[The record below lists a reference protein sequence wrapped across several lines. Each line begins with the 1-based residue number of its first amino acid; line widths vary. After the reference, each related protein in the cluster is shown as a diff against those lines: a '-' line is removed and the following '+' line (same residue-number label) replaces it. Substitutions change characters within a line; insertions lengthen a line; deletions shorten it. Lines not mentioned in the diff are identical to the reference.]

1 MINKNF
7 SDYNFKSTKLLSAW
21 IDRDSD
27 DNGCYLYL
35 TYECIDKNG
44 NEYMVM
50 IPKICLP
57 FINTNEFPWIC
68 ENRNYDSEISDDMY
82 IQLADD
88 KLEILTASETV
99 YDYNGHAVEYTD
111 EKIIVIPKKNDVP
124 KKMTLSEIEEELGYK
139 IELVEEKHFC
149 ETEDKSMITRQEVI
163 ERLKNIADTRFTFKP
178 IESKSLIT
186 DIDVESLYP
195 TFVLDFSVPTNVV
208 DVVYRKILNYIT
220 NDIYTTKE
228 AIKTMRNSIKK
239 IIFND
244 PATIII
250 WGNGDKTIVKCG
262 EGETYDPEKGMAMA
276 IAKHFLGDKGNYYE
290 TFKKWLPKEHETVKE
305 SKSNTERFIS
315 IRDFCNRYNITKSK
329 AYRMIKA
336 GDIYAIKNEK
346 GYWMIDTTAGVI
358 KYM

>member
-1 MINKNF
+1 
-7 SDYNFKSTKLLSAW
+7 
-21 IDRDSD
+21 
-27 DNGCYLYL
+27 
-35 TYECIDKNG
+35 
-44 NEYMVM
+44 
-50 IPKICLP
+50 
-57 FINTNEFPWIC
+57 
-68 ENRNYDSEISDDMY
+68 
-82 IQLADD
+82 
-88 KLEILTASETV
+88 
-99 YDYNGHAVEYTD
+99 
-111 EKIIVIPKKNDVP
+111 
-124 KKMTLSEIEEELGYK
+124 
-139 IELVEEKHFC
+139 
-149 ETEDKSMITRQEVI
+149 MITRQEVM

-195 TFVLDFSVPTNVV
+195 TFALDFSVPTNVV
-208 DVVYRKILNYIT
+208 DVVYREILNYIT

-250 WGNGDKTIVKCG
+250 WSNGDKTIVKCG

-315 IRDFCNRYNITKSK
+315 IRDFCNRYNITKNK

-346 GYWMIDTTAGVI
+346 GHWMIDTTAGVI

>member
-1 MINKNF
+1 
-7 SDYNFKSTKLLSAW
+7 
-21 IDRDSD
+21 
-27 DNGCYLYL
+27 
-35 TYECIDKNG
+35 
-44 NEYMVM
+44 
-50 IPKICLP
+50 
-57 FINTNEFPWIC
+57 
-68 ENRNYDSEISDDMY
+68 
-82 IQLADD
+82 
-88 KLEILTASETV
+88 
-99 YDYNGHAVEYTD
+99 
-111 EKIIVIPKKNDVP
+111 
-124 KKMTLSEIEEELGYK
+124 
-139 IELVEEKHFC
+139 
-149 ETEDKSMITRQEVI
+149 MITRQEVM
-163 ERLKNIADTRFTFKP
+163 ERLIT
-178 IESKSLIT
+178 T

-195 TFVLDFSVPTNVV
+195 KLFALDFSVPTSVMDAV
-208 DVVYRKILNYIT
+208 HRDIFNYIT

-228 AIKTMRNSIKK
+228 AVKIMRNSIKK

-262 EGETYDPEKGMAMA
+262 EGEIYDPEKGMAMA

-315 IRDFCNRYNITKSK
+315 IRDFCNRCNITKNK

-346 GYWMIDTTAGVI
+346 GHWMIDTTAGMI

>member
-1 MINKNF
+1 
-7 SDYNFKSTKLLSAW
+7 
-21 IDRDSD
+21 
-27 DNGCYLYL
+27 
-35 TYECIDKNG
+35 
-44 NEYMVM
+44 
-50 IPKICLP
+50 
-57 FINTNEFPWIC
+57 
-68 ENRNYDSEISDDMY
+68 
-82 IQLADD
+82 
-88 KLEILTASETV
+88 
-99 YDYNGHAVEYTD
+99 
-111 EKIIVIPKKNDVP
+111 
-124 KKMTLSEIEEELGYK
+124 
-139 IELVEEKHFC
+139 
-149 ETEDKSMITRQEVI
+149 MITRQEI
-163 ERLKNIADTRFTFKP
+163 MERLKNIAGMEVGDTRFTFKP
-178 IESKSLIT
+178 MESKSLIT

-195 TFVLDFSVPTNVV
+195 TFALDFSVPTNVM
-208 DVVYRKILNYIT
+208 DVVHREILNYIT

-315 IRDFCNRYNITKSK
+315 IRDFCNRYNITKNK

-346 GYWMIDTTAGVI
+346 GHWMIDTTAGVI

>member
-1 MINKNF
+1 
-7 SDYNFKSTKLLSAW
+7 
-21 IDRDSD
+21 
-27 DNGCYLYL
+27 
-35 TYECIDKNG
+35 
-44 NEYMVM
+44 
-50 IPKICLP
+50 
-57 FINTNEFPWIC
+57 
-68 ENRNYDSEISDDMY
+68 
-82 IQLADD
+82 
-88 KLEILTASETV
+88 
-99 YDYNGHAVEYTD
+99 
-111 EKIIVIPKKNDVP
+111 
-124 KKMTLSEIEEELGYK
+124 
-139 IELVEEKHFC
+139 
-149 ETEDKSMITRQEVI
+149 MITRQEVM
-163 ERLKNIADTRFTFKP
+163 ERLKNIAGMEVGDTRFTFKP
-178 IESKSLIT
+178 MESKSLIT

-195 TFVLDFSVPTNVV
+195 TFALDFSVPTNVV
-208 DVVYRKILNYIT
+208 DVVHREILNYIT

-315 IRDFCNRYNITKSK
+315 IRDFCNRYNITKNK

-346 GYWMIDTTAGVI
+346 GHWMIDTTAGVI

>member
-1 MINKNF
+1 
-7 SDYNFKSTKLLSAW
+7 
-21 IDRDSD
+21 
-27 DNGCYLYL
+27 
-35 TYECIDKNG
+35 
-44 NEYMVM
+44 MV
-50 IPKICLP
+50 
-57 FINTNEFPWIC
+57 
-68 ENRNYDSEISDDMY
+68 
-82 IQLADD
+82 
-88 KLEILTASETV
+88 
-99 YDYNGHAVEYTD
+99 
-111 EKIIVIPKKNDVP
+111 
-124 KKMTLSEIEEELGYK
+124 
-139 IELVEEKHFC
+139 
-149 ETEDKSMITRQEVI
+149 TRQEVM
-163 ERLKNIADTRFTFKP
+163 ERLKNIAGMEVGDTRFTFKP
-178 IESKSLIT
+178 MESKSLIT

-195 TFVLDFSVPTNVV
+195 TFDLDFSVPTNVV
-208 DVVYRKILNYIT
+208 DVVHREILNYIT

-228 AIKTMRNSIKK
+228 AVKIMRNSIKK

-315 IRDFCNRYNITKSK
+315 IRDFCNRYNITKNK

-346 GYWMIDTTAGVI
+346 GHWMIDTTAGVI

>member
-1 MINKNF
+1 
-7 SDYNFKSTKLLSAW
+7 
-21 IDRDSD
+21 
-27 DNGCYLYL
+27 
-35 TYECIDKNG
+35 
-44 NEYMVM
+44 MV
-50 IPKICLP
+50 
-57 FINTNEFPWIC
+57 
-68 ENRNYDSEISDDMY
+68 
-82 IQLADD
+82 
-88 KLEILTASETV
+88 
-99 YDYNGHAVEYTD
+99 
-111 EKIIVIPKKNDVP
+111 
-124 KKMTLSEIEEELGYK
+124 
-139 IELVEEKHFC
+139 
-149 ETEDKSMITRQEVI
+149 TRQEVM
-163 ERLKNIADTRFTFKP
+163 ERLKNIAGMEVADTRFTFKP
-178 IESKSLIT
+178 MESKSLITT

-195 TFVLDFSVPTNVV
+195 TFALDFSVPTNVV
-208 DVVYRKILNYIT
+208 DVVHREILNYIT

-228 AIKTMRNSIKK
+228 AVKTMRDSIKK

-276 IAKHFLGDKGNYYE
+276 IAKHFLGDKGNYYK

-315 IRDFCNRYNITKSK
+315 IRDFCNRYNITKNK

-346 GYWMIDTTAGVI
+346 GHWMIDTTAGVI

>member
-1 MINKNF
+1 
-7 SDYNFKSTKLLSAW
+7 
-21 IDRDSD
+21 
-27 DNGCYLYL
+27 
-35 TYECIDKNG
+35 
-44 NEYMVM
+44 
-50 IPKICLP
+50 
-57 FINTNEFPWIC
+57 
-68 ENRNYDSEISDDMY
+68 
-82 IQLADD
+82 
-88 KLEILTASETV
+88 
-99 YDYNGHAVEYTD
+99 
-111 EKIIVIPKKNDVP
+111 
-124 KKMTLSEIEEELGYK
+124 
-139 IELVEEKHFC
+139 
-149 ETEDKSMITRQEVI
+149 MITKQEAM
-163 ERLKNIADTRFTFKP
+163 ERLKNIAGMEVADTRFTFKP
-178 IESKSLIT
+178 MESKSLIT

-195 TFVLDFSVPTNVV
+195 TFALDFSVPTNVV
-208 DVVYRKILNYIT
+208 DVVHREILNYIT

-305 SKSNTERFIS
+305 SKSNTQQFIS
-315 IRDFCNRYNITKSK
+315 IRDFCNRCNITKNK

-336 GDIYAIKNEK
+336 GDIYAIKNER
-346 GYWMIDTTAGVI
+346 GHWMIDTTTGVI

>member
-1 MINKNF
+1 
-7 SDYNFKSTKLLSAW
+7 
-21 IDRDSD
+21 
-27 DNGCYLYL
+27 
-35 TYECIDKNG
+35 
-44 NEYMVM
+44 
-50 IPKICLP
+50 
-57 FINTNEFPWIC
+57 
-68 ENRNYDSEISDDMY
+68 
-82 IQLADD
+82 
-88 KLEILTASETV
+88 
-99 YDYNGHAVEYTD
+99 
-111 EKIIVIPKKNDVP
+111 
-124 KKMTLSEIEEELGYK
+124 
-139 IELVEEKHFC
+139 
-149 ETEDKSMITRQEVI
+149 MITKQEVM
-163 ERLKNIADTRFTFKP
+163 ERLKNIAGMEVADTRFTFKP
-178 IESKSLIT
+178 MESKSLIT

-195 TFVLDFSVPTNVV
+195 TFALDFSVPTNVV
-208 DVVYRKILNYIT
+208 DVVHREILNYIT

-228 AIKTMRNSIKK
+228 AIKIMRNSIKK

-315 IRDFCNRYNITKSK
+315 IRDFCNRYNITKNK

-346 GYWMIDTTAGVI
+346 GHWMIDTTAGMI

>member
-1 MINKNF
+1 
-7 SDYNFKSTKLLSAW
+7 
-21 IDRDSD
+21 
-27 DNGCYLYL
+27 
-35 TYECIDKNG
+35 
-44 NEYMVM
+44 
-50 IPKICLP
+50 
-57 FINTNEFPWIC
+57 
-68 ENRNYDSEISDDMY
+68 
-82 IQLADD
+82 
-88 KLEILTASETV
+88 
-99 YDYNGHAVEYTD
+99 
-111 EKIIVIPKKNDVP
+111 
-124 KKMTLSEIEEELGYK
+124 
-139 IELVEEKHFC
+139 
-149 ETEDKSMITRQEVI
+149 MITRQEVM
-163 ERLKNIADTRFTFKP
+163 ERLIT
-178 IESKSLIT
+178 T

-195 TFVLDFSVPTNVV
+195 TFARGLYIPTSVMDAVHR
-208 DVVYRKILNYIT
+208 DIFNYIT

-228 AIKTMRNSIKK
+228 AVKIMRNSIKK

-262 EGETYDPEKGMAMA
+262 EGEIYDPEKGMAMA

-315 IRDFCNRYNITKSK
+315 IRDFCNRYNITKNK

-346 GYWMIDTTAGVI
+346 GHWMIDTTAGMI

>member
-1 MINKNF
+1 
-7 SDYNFKSTKLLSAW
+7 
-21 IDRDSD
+21 
-27 DNGCYLYL
+27 
-35 TYECIDKNG
+35 
-44 NEYMVM
+44 
-50 IPKICLP
+50 
-57 FINTNEFPWIC
+57 
-68 ENRNYDSEISDDMY
+68 
-82 IQLADD
+82 
-88 KLEILTASETV
+88 
-99 YDYNGHAVEYTD
+99 
-111 EKIIVIPKKNDVP
+111 
-124 KKMTLSEIEEELGYK
+124 
-139 IELVEEKHFC
+139 
-149 ETEDKSMITRQEVI
+149 MITKQEAI
-163 ERLKNIADTRFTFKP
+163 ERLKNIADTRFTLKP
-178 IESKSLIT
+178 IEYESLMT
-186 DIDVESLYP
+186 DIDEKSLYP
-195 TFVLDFSVPTNVV
+195 TFALDFSVPTNVV
-208 DVVYRKILNYIT
+208 DVVHREILNYIT

-228 AIKTMRNSIKK
+228 AVKTMRDSIKK

-276 IAKHFLGDKGNYYE
+276 IAKHFLGDKGNYYK

-346 GYWMIDTTAGVI
+346 GHWMIDTTAGVI

>member
-1 MINKNF
+1 
-7 SDYNFKSTKLLSAW
+7 
-21 IDRDSD
+21 
-27 DNGCYLYL
+27 
-35 TYECIDKNG
+35 
-44 NEYMVM
+44 
-50 IPKICLP
+50 
-57 FINTNEFPWIC
+57 
-68 ENRNYDSEISDDMY
+68 
-82 IQLADD
+82 
-88 KLEILTASETV
+88 
-99 YDYNGHAVEYTD
+99 
-111 EKIIVIPKKNDVP
+111 
-124 KKMTLSEIEEELGYK
+124 
-139 IELVEEKHFC
+139 
-149 ETEDKSMITRQEVI
+149 MITKQEVMEI
-163 ERLKNIADTRFTFKP
+163 LKNIAGMEVADTRFTFKP
-178 IESKSLIT
+178 MESKSLIT

-195 TFVLDFSVPTNVV
+195 TFALDFSVPTNVV
-208 DVVYRKILNYIT
+208 DVVHREILNYIT

-228 AIKTMRNSIKK
+228 VIKIMRNSIKK

-315 IRDFCNRYNITKSK
+315 IRDFCNRYNITKNK

-346 GYWMIDTTAGVI
+346 GHWMIDTTAGVI

>member
-1 MINKNF
+1 
-7 SDYNFKSTKLLSAW
+7 
-21 IDRDSD
+21 
-27 DNGCYLYL
+27 
-35 TYECIDKNG
+35 
-44 NEYMVM
+44 
-50 IPKICLP
+50 
-57 FINTNEFPWIC
+57 
-68 ENRNYDSEISDDMY
+68 
-82 IQLADD
+82 
-88 KLEILTASETV
+88 
-99 YDYNGHAVEYTD
+99 
-111 EKIIVIPKKNDVP
+111 
-124 KKMTLSEIEEELGYK
+124 
-139 IELVEEKHFC
+139 
-149 ETEDKSMITRQEVI
+149 MITRQEVM
-163 ERLKNIADTRFTFKP
+163 ERLKNIAGMEVGDTRFTFKP
-178 IESKSLIT
+178 MESKSLIT

-195 TFVLDFSVPTNVV
+195 TFALDFSVPTNVV
-208 DVVYRKILNYIT
+208 DVVHREILNYIT

-276 IAKHFLGDKGNYYE
+276 IAKHFLGDKSNYYE

-315 IRDFCNRYNITKSK
+315 IRDFCNRYNITKNK

-346 GYWMIDTTAGVI
+346 GHWMIDTTAGVI

>member
-1 MINKNF
+1 
-7 SDYNFKSTKLLSAW
+7 
-21 IDRDSD
+21 
-27 DNGCYLYL
+27 
-35 TYECIDKNG
+35 
-44 NEYMVM
+44 
-50 IPKICLP
+50 
-57 FINTNEFPWIC
+57 
-68 ENRNYDSEISDDMY
+68 
-82 IQLADD
+82 
-88 KLEILTASETV
+88 
-99 YDYNGHAVEYTD
+99 
-111 EKIIVIPKKNDVP
+111 
-124 KKMTLSEIEEELGYK
+124 
-139 IELVEEKHFC
+139 
-149 ETEDKSMITRQEVI
+149 MITKQEVVM
-163 ERLKNIADTRFTFKP
+163 ERLKKIAGMEVADTRFTFKP
-178 IESKSLIT
+178 MESKSLIT

-195 TFVLDFSVPTNVV
+195 TFALDFSVPTNVV
-208 DVVYRKILNYIT
+208 DVVHREILNYIT

-228 AIKTMRNSIKK
+228 AIKIMRNSIKK

-262 EGETYDPEKGMAMA
+262 EGEIYDPEKGMAMA

-315 IRDFCNRYNITKSK
+315 IRDFCNRYNITKNK

-346 GYWMIDTTAGVI
+346 GHWMIDTTAGMI

>member
-1 MINKNF
+1 
-7 SDYNFKSTKLLSAW
+7 
-21 IDRDSD
+21 
-27 DNGCYLYL
+27 
-35 TYECIDKNG
+35 
-44 NEYMVM
+44 
-50 IPKICLP
+50 
-57 FINTNEFPWIC
+57 
-68 ENRNYDSEISDDMY
+68 
-82 IQLADD
+82 
-88 KLEILTASETV
+88 
-99 YDYNGHAVEYTD
+99 
-111 EKIIVIPKKNDVP
+111 
-124 KKMTLSEIEEELGYK
+124 
-139 IELVEEKHFC
+139 
-149 ETEDKSMITRQEVI
+149 MITKQEVM
-163 ERLKNIADTRFTFKP
+163 ERLKNIAGMEVADTRFTFKP
-178 IESKSLIT
+178 MESKSLIT
-186 DIDVESLYP
+186 DMDVESLYP
-195 TFVLDFSVPTNVV
+195 TFALDFSVPTNVV
-208 DVVYRKILNYIT
+208 DVVYREILNYIT

-315 IRDFCNRYNITKSK
+315 IRDFCNRYNITKNK

-346 GYWMIDTTAGVI
+346 GHWMIDTTAGVI

>member
-1 MINKNF
+1 
-7 SDYNFKSTKLLSAW
+7 
-21 IDRDSD
+21 
-27 DNGCYLYL
+27 
-35 TYECIDKNG
+35 
-44 NEYMVM
+44 
-50 IPKICLP
+50 
-57 FINTNEFPWIC
+57 
-68 ENRNYDSEISDDMY
+68 
-82 IQLADD
+82 
-88 KLEILTASETV
+88 
-99 YDYNGHAVEYTD
+99 
-111 EKIIVIPKKNDVP
+111 
-124 KKMTLSEIEEELGYK
+124 
-139 IELVEEKHFC
+139 
-149 ETEDKSMITRQEVI
+149 MITKQEVM
-163 ERLKNIADTRFTFKP
+163 ERLIT
-178 IESKSLIT
+178 T
-186 DIDVESLYP
+186 DIDIESLYP
-195 TFVLDFSVPTNVV
+195 TFALDFSVPTNVV
-208 DVVYRKILNYIT
+208 DVVHREILNYIT

-228 AIKTMRNSIKK
+228 ANKIMRNSIKK

-315 IRDFCNRYNITKSK
+315 IRDFCNRYNITKNK

-346 GYWMIDTTAGVI
+346 GHWMIDTTAGVI